1 MNNRRKAIIAS
12 VIAILSVTIIAGTVF
27 FSEIVQSNNTE
38 NFQDKNS
45 QTNDEVANKMS
56 PTPEVEYFAP
66 ANIDIS
72 DLVVKEYPKS
82 NISEAFPV
90 GWNFNSLEISGFVE
104 NVGDDTAENAGLH
117 VVAYSASNTLL
128 IDMTVPLIETWYNGG
143 MYGTTAE
150 IIGMF
155 RLDDQVIELSTLDGG
170 KMAHVLTTIYHEG
183 VATHW
188 TVTPVWT
195 NSPKAN
201 QTPAPSLTPTPIPQP
216 FNPTFTDTYTF
227 DNTYLENGTY
237 NFDVTFSY
245 TGSAPQINR
254 GYIPPVYNA
263 ACAVTITEVPENIAN
278 RTDVVLQGMP
288 VFTANGNQLFTIL
301 TIPVASVVNNT
312 MTFHITMLVN
322 VPGTYNFDVQLI
334 YLQSYV

>member
-1 MNNRRKAIIAS
+1 MNNRRKAIITWI
-12 VIAILSVTIIAGTVF
+12 IAILSVTIIAGTVF
-27 FSEIVQSNNTE
+27 YSEILQSNNTE

-45 QTNDEVANKMS
+45 QTNGEVANKTL

-72 DLVVKEYPKS
+72 DLVVKEYPKI
-82 NISEAFPV
+82 NISDTFPV
-90 GWNFNSLEISGFVE
+90 GWNFNSLEIRGFAE

-117 VVAYSASNTLL
+117 VVAYSSSNTLL
-128 IDMTVPLIETWYNGG
+128 VDMTVPLIETWYRGG

-150 IIGMF
+150 IIGML
-155 RLDDQVIELSTLDGG
+155 RPDDQVIQLSTLHGG

-188 TVTPVWT
+188 NVTAVWT
-195 NSPKAN
+195 NSPKVN

-216 FNPTFTDTYTF
+216 FNPTFTDTYTL
-227 DNTYLENGTY
+227 DNTFLESGAY
-237 NFDVTFSY
+237 SFDVTFSY

-254 GYIPPVYNA
+254 SFDPPVYNA
-263 ACAVTITEVPENIAN
+263 ACGVTITEASENIAN
-278 RTDVVLQGMP
+278 ATDVVLQGMY

-322 VPGTYNFDVQLI
+322 VPGTYNFDVKLI
-334 YLQSYV
+334 YLQS